1 MAKVSDTVQHTM
13 AELCDF
19 IDFATSSVAVTIET
33 VDIDEGVAD
42 VGEDGADGEEADGVP
57 GCITISGKDSIDDF
71 NDWLSK

>member
-1 MAKVSDTVQHTM
+1 M

-42 VGEDGADGEEADGVP
+42 VGEEGADGEEADGVP
-57 GCITISGKDSIDDF
+57 GCITISGNDSIDDF
-71 NDWLSK
+71 NDWLILILTPSCIDS